1 MVAVEKAC
9 RGPRVQHQS
18 EFPAEI
24 VCILH
29 AGVHPLATDI
39 GADMG
44 GVPEQK
50 DAADLIALRLTAVD
64 TVANAPD
71 GITQHATWR
80 PGIEHRLEVLQ
91 GWLSRRRMV
100 SLGWA
105 NVGNDGSAS
114 SRQRED
120 GEHALGSEER
130 ELFIARQLPVDL
142 DICRD
147 EIGGIVVTGERDAEC
162 VANAAVGAVAGD

>member
-1 MVAVEKAC
+1 
-9 RGPRVQHQS
+9 
-18 EFPAEI
+18 
-24 VCILH
+24 
-29 AGVHPLATDI
+29 
-39 GADMG
+39 
-44 GVPEQK
+44 
-50 DAADLIALRLTAVD
+50 
-64 TVANAPD
+64 
-71 GITQHATWR
+71 WR
-80 PGIEHRLEVLQ
+80 PGIEQRLEVLQ

-114 SRQRED
+114 SRQREY
-120 GEHALGSEER
+120 GEQPLGSEER

-162 VANAAVGAVAGD
+162 VANAAVGAVAGDQVGDVGRLLSAVGRFKRRAHAGFILFERDELDTSFHLRAETRQISGQQALCLALRQLQ